1 MKIDRDTHIEPAL
14 KQIRLIANLLIC
26 HGCGSRAFQNILTG
40 TRYAVVAQVAP
51 ALDSD
56 FLHGR

>member
-14 KQIRLIANLLIC
+14 KQIRLIANLPIC
-26 HGCGSRAFQNILTG
+26 HDCRSSAFQNILTG
-40 TRYAVVAQVAP
+40 TRYAVVAEVAP